1 LSTSRETDI
10 EDLEPTRLELRSA
23 DIVEPRA
30 EELRALFPE
39 AVRDGK
45 LDLEALAA
53 ALGDVVDD
61 GPERFGLTWPGKSAA
76 IRMAQRPSE
85 GTLVPMED
93 ESVDWD
99 TTKNVIVEGE
109 NLEVLKVLQRSYHG
123 RVKLIY
129 IDPPYNTG
137 KDFVYSD
144 NFRDPLGEYLRFSQ
158 QTDEN
163 GNRLRANTESS
174 GRYHSSWLSMMWP
187 RLHLARSLLS
197 DDGVI
202 VVSIDDV
209 EAPRLRLVLDEIFG
223 EENFVGVIGAQVN
236 PRGRHLNRFIAQT
249 HDSLIIYVRD
259 HDGNALRG
267 LPKGE
272 AMVAEYRK
280 NDERGLYRELELRNR
295 NPQFNSTTRP
305 NLFYKIW
312 ISPASGSVSLESDD
326 EHTVEVL
333 PRDSQGNESCWTW
346 SKDLLASNRDRVR
359 ARPVNDGYRIFR
371 RDYLYDEAGSAART
385 LPKSLWLEPELNNDY
400 GKRAVRE
407 LLSTVEFDFP
417 KSPGLIRKIVQMGS
431 AGEDIVLDFFSG
443 SGTTGQA
450 VYEENESDGG
460 ARRFVCVQLPE
471 SLDSEDSGRTLAQLT
486 RDRVRASG
494 LSLLAPD
501 NPSLDTGFRAYRLD
515 RSATARPQG
524 ETDELVFDV
533 GPGVPLDRDDEALL
547 AEVLLARGFDLVT
560 DTKWVGVEGAKA
572 ADVADGALLACF
584 ARSLTSE
591 QFEALVDR
599 EPAQLVLLEEAFG
612 ANDEVKINALQH
624 LKTSNAH
631 RETAIELLLL

>member
-1 LSTSRETDI
+1 MSTSRETDI

-45 LDLEALAA
+45 LDLDALAA

-93 ESVDWD
+93 ESVEWA

-144 NFRDPLGEYLRFSQ
+144 NFRDPLGEYLRASGQ
-158 QTDEN
+158 ADAN
-163 GNRLRANTESS
+163 GGRLRANAETS
-174 GRYHSSWLSMMWP
+174 GRYHSAWLSMMWP
-187 RLHLARSLLS
+187 RLHLARSLLA

-202 VVSIDDV
+202 AVSVDDV
-209 EAPRLRLVLDEIFG
+209 EGPRLRLVLDEIFG
-223 EENFVGVIGAQVN
+223 EENFVATIVWQKVYSPKNSARHFSVDHDYLLIYARSAETWE
-236 PRGRHLNRFIAQT
+236 PRGLARTPEMEARYKNF
-249 HDSLIIYVRD
+249 DD
-259 HDGNALRG
+259 DPRG
-267 LPKGE
+267 LWKPENFTARNFYSQGTYPITTPSGRVISGPPSGNYWRYSE
-272 AMVAEYRK
+272 AR
-280 NDERGLYRELELRNR
+280 LRELDVDSRIWWGSDGSSTPAVKSFLSEVKAGRTPQTLWTYKEVGHTQDAKKQLLRMVQFASSDSVFDTPKPVQLMDRLLEL
-295 NPQFNSTTRP
+295 TTAADE
-305 NLFYKIW
+305 
-312 ISPASGSVSLESDD
+312 PAL
-326 EHTVEVL
+326 
-333 PRDSQGNESCWTW
+333 
-346 SKDLLASNRDRVR
+346 
-359 ARPVNDGYRIFR
+359 
-371 RDYLYDEAGSAART
+371 
-385 LPKSLWLEPELNNDY
+385 
-400 GKRAVRE
+400 
-407 LLSTVEFDFP
+407 
-417 KSPGLIRKIVQMGS
+417 
-431 AGEDIVLDFFSG
+431 VLDFFAG
-443 SGTTGQA
+443 SGTMGEA
-450 VYEENESDGG
+450 VLRRNAADGG
-460 ARRFVCVQLPE
+460 RRRFVLVQLDE
-471 SLDSEDSGRTLAQLT
+471 VLDDVSHPTISAMMRA
-486 RDRVRASG
+486 RVRAANDDVG
-494 LSLLAPD
+494 ATLTER
-501 NPSLDTGFRAYRLD
+501 NGGFRAYRLE
-515 RSATARPQG
+515 RSGTIRP
-524 ETDELVFDV
+524 ETEPDELVFDV
-533 GPGVPLDRDDEALL
+533 GRGVPLDRDDEALL
-547 AEVLLARGFDLVT
+547 AEILLARGFDLVT
-560 DTKWVGVEGAKA
+560 DTKWVEVEGAKG

-624 LKTSNAH
+624 LKTVNAH